1 VQYNDRPHLI
11 KGEIFLVFFNKISQV
26 VCGGA
31 YVGVASL
38 VTVDVSNL
46 EALWVRGYFVETVLS
61 GFIGAARY
69 LN

>member
-1 VQYNDRPHLI
+1 MESRRLDCLSCCEA
-11 KGEIFLVFFNKISQV
+11 GVFFNKISQV

-61 GFIGAARY
+61 SFIGAARC